1 MRALALDALGRAA
14 TAGVSAAFIL
24 VNSLA
29 GLAGHGN
36 PLAHLPP
43 AFAWWA
49 AAALVG
55 GLVGATL
62 GSRHLPGPALR
73 RAFALVLVVA
83 GAKMLAQ

>member
-55 GLVGATL
+55 ATL

-73 RAFALVLVVA
+73 RAFELVLVVA